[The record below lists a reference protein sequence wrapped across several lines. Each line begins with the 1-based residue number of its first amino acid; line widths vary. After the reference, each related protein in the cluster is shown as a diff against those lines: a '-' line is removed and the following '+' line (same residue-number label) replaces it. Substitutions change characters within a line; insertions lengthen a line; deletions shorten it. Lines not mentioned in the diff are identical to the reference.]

1 MLWVGWLMG
10 SLYPCLSVIVVAV
23 VFPCFVFTLV
33 LVCSKVLETGKGKGF
48 GELALMYDAPRAATV
63 VATSEVVRAWAV
75 DRVTFKQV
83 MIGEAIRKRELYE
96 SFLSRVPIF
105 STLTR
110 EEILTIADAF
120 VPEEVKAGTVVVQQ
134 GDEEADRFYVVEEGE
149 LKAEIEGVE
158 GEVCDRLKSGSYFGE
173 RALIMDVP
181 RAATV
186 TAVAD
191 SKLLAMDRAAFL
203 RLLGPIQDVL
213 ARSIE
218 LYERYV
224 PQKR

>member
-1 MLWVGWLMG
+1 
-10 SLYPCLSVIVVAV
+10 
-23 VFPCFVFTLV
+23 
-33 LVCSKVLETGKGKGF
+33 VLETGKGKGF

-63 VATSEVVRAWAV
+63 IATSESGVKTWAV

-83 MIGEAIRKRELYE
+83 MIGTTIRKREMYE
-96 SFLSRVPIF
+96 AFLSRVPIF

-110 EEILTIADAF
+110 EEVLTIADAF
-120 VPEEVKAGTVVVQQ
+120 VPEEVKAGTVVVKQ
-134 GDEEADRFYVVEEGE
+134 GDTEADRFYIVEEGE

-186 TAVAD
+186 TAVTD
-191 SKLLAMDRAAFL
+191 SKLLAMDRASFL
-203 RLLGPIQDVL
+203 RLLGPIQDIL

-218 LYERYV
+218 TYERYI